1 MFLQFNILSYVMLN
15 KFRNFT
21 KTKLA
26 TVLIGIII
34 IPFVFW
40 GMGGV
45 FQGGNTNNIAK
56 IKNTNIS
63 TQEFFDHIRSIGIN
77 EEIISKNIDN
87 DILKEI
93 LNDLL
98 AKKFIEL
105 EVKKLGITISD
116 EGLLM
121 LIKNNKNFLD
131 EKKQFDRLK
140 YEKFLLESNISAPE
154 FEKKLKKR
162 ELEKILFNYYSAGL
176 HIPEYLIDF
185 FNYSR
190 NRVINVEYVSLENKY
205 KKSSDFSKEDITNY
219 INLNKENLK
228 TDFIDVKYSKL
239 TPEVLTGSSEY
250 NESYFKIIDEIE
262 NDLLNV
268 NNIEDLLKKY
278 GKIKINEIKNF
289 SLKKAEKDFK
299 EIFDYKESDLVQIL
313 DKEDYFLLFKNENY
327 RQETP
332 KLDEEFLN
340 EIKEILYNKNKYEYN
355 QNLFSK
361 ISAKKFSD
369 SDFYNLV
376 KDKNKFNKAKIMSI
390 KDNNIFEINSVELI
404 YSMPIKSFLLV
415 TDEKQG
421 IYLLKILNTSNNDKK
436 KSNKEIFAQTK
447 NKIKNEIY
455 SSYDQFLNQNYKVEI
470 NYNTLERTENYFK

>member
-1 MFLQFNILSYVMLN
+1 MLN
-15 KFRNFT
+15 KLRNFS

-26 TVLIGIII
+26 TVLIGVIIV
-34 IPFVFW
+34 PFVFW

-77 EEIISKNIDN
+77 EDIISKNINN

-116 EGLLM
+116 ESLLI

-131 EKKQFDRLK
+131 EKKKFDRLK

-154 FEKKLKKR
+154 FEKRLKKI

-176 HIPEYLIDF
+176 HIPKYLADF
-185 FNYSR
+185 FNYSK
-190 NRVINVEYVSLENKY
+190 NRVINVEYVSLESKY
-205 KKSSDFSKEDITNY
+205 KKKDDFSKEDVLNY

-228 TDFIDVKYSKL
+228 TDFLDIRYAKL
-239 TPEVLTGSSEY
+239 TPEILTGSKEY

-262 NDLLNV
+262 NDLLNI
-268 NNIEDLLKKY
+268 NTIEELLKKY

-289 SLKKAEKDFK
+289 SLKRAEKDFK
-299 EIFDYKESDLVQIL
+299 EIFDYKNSDLVQIL
-313 DKEDYFLLFKNENY
+313 DREDYFLLFKNENY

-332 KLDEEFLN
+332 KLDEEFSN
-340 EIKEILYNKNKYEYN
+340 EIREILYNESKYEYN

-361 ISAKKFSD
+361 INDKNFSD

-376 KDKNKFNKAKIMSI
+376 KDKNKFNKTKIMSV

-421 IYLLKILNTSNNDKK
+421 IYLLKILNMKNNDEN
-436 KSNKEIFAQTK
+436 KSNEETFAQTK

>member
-15 KFRNFT
+15 KLRNFT

-77 EEIISKNIDN
+77 EDIISKNIN
-87 DILKEI
+87 NEILKEI

-116 EGLLM
+116 ESLLI

-154 FEKKLKKR
+154 FEKRLKKR

-176 HIPEYLIDF
+176 HIPKYLADF

-190 NRVINVEYVSLENKY
+190 NRVINVEYVSLESKY
-205 KKSSDFSKEDITNY
+205 KKKNDFSKEDVLSY

-228 TDFIDVKYSKL
+228 TDFLDIRYVKL
-239 TPEVLTGSSEY
+239 TPEILTGSKEY

-262 NDLLNV
+262 NDLLNI
-268 NNIEDLLKKY
+268 NTIEELLKKY

-289 SLKKAEKDFK
+289 SLKRAEKDFK
-299 EIFDYKESDLVQIL
+299 EIFDYKNSDLIQIL
-313 DKEDYFLLFKNENY
+313 DREDYFLLFKNENY

-332 KLDEEFLN
+332 KLDEKFSN
-340 EIKEILYNKNKYEYN
+340 EIKEILYNENKYEYN

-361 ISAKKFSD
+361 INAKKFND

-376 KDKNKFNKAKIMSI
+376 KDRNKFNKTKIMSV

-421 IYLLKILNTSNNDKK
+421 VYLLKILNMKNNDEK
-436 KSNKEIFAQTK
+436 KSNEETFAQTK

>member
-15 KFRNFT
+15 KLRNFS

-26 TVLIGIII
+26 TVLIGVIIV
-34 IPFVFW
+34 PFVFW

-77 EEIISKNIDN
+77 EDIISKNINN

-116 EGLLM
+116 ESLLI

-131 EKKQFDRLK
+131 EKKKFDRLK

-154 FEKKLKKR
+154 FEKRLKKI

-176 HIPEYLIDF
+176 HIPKYLADF
-185 FNYSR
+185 FNYSK
-190 NRVINVEYVSLENKY
+190 NRVINVEYVSLESKY
-205 KKSSDFSKEDITNY
+205 KKKDDFSKEDVLNY

-228 TDFIDVKYSKL
+228 TDFLDIRYAKL
-239 TPEVLTGSSEY
+239 TPEILTGSKEY

-268 NNIEDLLKKY
+268 NNIEEILKKY

-299 EIFDYKESDLVQIL
+299 EIFDYKNSDLVQIL
-313 DKEDYFLLFKNENY
+313 DREDYFLLFKNENY

-332 KLDEEFLN
+332 KLDEEFSN
-340 EIKEILYNKNKYEYN
+340 EIREILYNESKYEYN

-361 ISAKKFSD
+361 INDKNFSD

-376 KDKNKFNKAKIMSI
+376 KDKNKFNKTKIMSV

-421 IYLLKILNTSNNDKK
+421 IYLLKILNMKNNDEN
-436 KSNKEIFAQTK
+436 KSNEETFAQTK

>member
-116 EGLLM
+116 ESLLI

-131 EKKQFDRLK
+131 EKK
-140 YEKFLLESNISAPE
+140 
-154 FEKKLKKR
+154 
-162 ELEKILFNYYSAGL
+162 KI
-176 HIPEYLIDF
+176 
-185 FNYSR
+185 
-190 NRVINVEYVSLENKY
+190 
-205 KKSSDFSKEDITNY
+205 
-219 INLNKENLK
+219 
-228 TDFIDVKYSKL
+228 
-239 TPEVLTGSSEY
+239 
-250 NESYFKIIDEIE
+250 
-262 NDLLNV
+262 
-268 NNIEDLLKKY
+268 
-278 GKIKINEIKNF
+278 
-289 SLKKAEKDFK
+289 
-299 EIFDYKESDLVQIL
+299 
-313 DKEDYFLLFKNENY
+313 
-327 RQETP
+327 
-332 KLDEEFLN
+332 
-340 EIKEILYNKNKYEYN
+340 
-355 QNLFSK
+355 
-361 ISAKKFSD
+361 
-369 SDFYNLV
+369 
-376 KDKNKFNKAKIMSI
+376 
-390 KDNNIFEINSVELI
+390 
-404 YSMPIKSFLLV
+404 
-415 TDEKQG
+415 
-421 IYLLKILNTSNNDKK
+421 
-436 KSNKEIFAQTK
+436 
-447 NKIKNEIY
+447 
-455 SSYDQFLNQNYKVEI
+455 
-470 NYNTLERTENYFK
+470 

>member
-15 KFRNFT
+15 KLRNFS

-26 TVLIGIII
+26 TVLIGVIIV
-34 IPFVFW
+34 PFVFW

-77 EEIISKNIDN
+77 EDIISKNINN

-116 EGLLM
+116 ESLLI

-131 EKKQFDRLK
+131 EKKKFDRLK

-154 FEKKLKKR
+154 FEKRLKKI

-176 HIPEYLIDF
+176 HIPKYLADF
-185 FNYSR
+185 FNYSK
-190 NRVINVEYVSLENKY
+190 NRVINVEYVSLESKY
-205 KKSSDFSKEDITNY
+205 KKKDDFSKEDVLNY

-228 TDFIDVKYSKL
+228 TDFLDIRYAKL
-239 TPEVLTGSSEY
+239 TPEILTGSKEY

-262 NDLLNV
+262 NDLLNI
-268 NNIEDLLKKY
+268 NTIEELLKKY

-289 SLKKAEKDFK
+289 SLKRAEKDFK
-299 EIFDYKESDLVQIL
+299 EIFDYKNSDLVQIL
-313 DKEDYFLLFKNENY
+313 DREDYFLLFKNENY

-332 KLDEEFLN
+332 KLDEEFSN
-340 EIKEILYNKNKYEYN
+340 EIREILYNESKYEYN

-376 KDKNKFNKAKIMSI
+376 KDKNKFNKTKIMSI

-415 TDEKQG
+415 TDEKEG
-421 IYLLKILNTSNNDKK
+421 IYLLKILNMKNNDEKK
-436 KSNKEIFAQTK
+436 GNDEIIAQTK